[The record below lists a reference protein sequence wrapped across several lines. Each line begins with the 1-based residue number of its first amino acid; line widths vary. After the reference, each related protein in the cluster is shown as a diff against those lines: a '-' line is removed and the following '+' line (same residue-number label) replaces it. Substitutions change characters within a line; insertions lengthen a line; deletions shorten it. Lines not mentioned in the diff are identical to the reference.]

1 MGIIITSK
9 LIYFYFMMRIVICF
23 FVVVGCCYPIYLDR
37 VNKLTFFLLLWNHSI
52 KILSSRNGDFVFFC
66 VEKVFFLF
74 SVDFACLRW
83 VEEKGNYTIVEGVSC
98 PWANPNIFLSFFA
111 DSQVEGKYFFK
122 SEEKFHKF
130 YVLQEIGK
138 HFSQE

>member
-37 VNKLTFFLLLWNHSI
+37 VNKLTFFCYCGIIQSKSWAVGMV
-52 KILSSRNGDFVFFC
+52 ILSFLCG
-66 VEKVFFLF
+66 KGFFLF
-74 SVDFACLRW
+74 SVDFACWRW